1 MNKYFSIFIVSIC
14 FFISPW
20 SLLSQANQ
28 DYFKV
33 HAGALPVKI
42 FVGSAAKAGSLLGAD
57 GQKGIIYAQMEGAGR
72 MQLELRG
79 LEKQNIKLLHV
90 YFKGGNSKLKKQ
102 SKSLY
107 QGYIASTNN
116 TIDIE
121 LDRFPKKVEKRNLKQ
136 EKIPFN
142 LSKDEAV
149 LCFIKNGK
157 KRYQKINLEEQQL
170 KNIPM

>member
-1 MNKYFSIFIVSIC
+1 MKIIIITLILFSGISCSNKYVLDKNPEINISTASYKKWVSGVRGGGSGFIIFID
-14 FFISPW
+14 
-20 SLLSQANQ
+20 LKK
-28 DYFKV
+28 DYN
-33 HAGALPVKI
+33 
-42 FVGSAAKAGSLLGAD
+42 
-57 GQKGIIYAQMEGAGR
+57 
-72 MQLELRG
+72 
-79 LEKQNIKLLHV
+79 LEKENIKLLSV
-90 YFKGGNSKLKKQ
+90 YFNGGNCKLKKQ

-121 LDRFPKKVEKRNLKQ
+121 LDRLPRKVEKQNLKQ
-136 EKIPFN
+136 EKIQFN

-157 KRYQKINLEEQQL
+157 KRYQKINLKEQKL

>member
-1 MNKYFSIFIVSIC
+1 M
-14 FFISPW
+14 
-20 SLLSQANQ
+20 
-28 DYFKV
+28 
-33 HAGALPVKI
+33 
-42 FVGSAAKAGSLLGAD
+42 
-57 GQKGIIYAQMEGAGR
+57 
-72 MQLELRG
+72 
-79 LEKQNIKLLHV
+79 

-121 LDRFPKKVEKRNLKQ
+121 LEPLPKEVEKRNLKQ
-136 EKIPFN
+136 EKTPFN
-142 LSKDEAV
+142 LAKDEAV

-157 KRYQKINLEEQQL
+157 KRYQKIILKEQQL